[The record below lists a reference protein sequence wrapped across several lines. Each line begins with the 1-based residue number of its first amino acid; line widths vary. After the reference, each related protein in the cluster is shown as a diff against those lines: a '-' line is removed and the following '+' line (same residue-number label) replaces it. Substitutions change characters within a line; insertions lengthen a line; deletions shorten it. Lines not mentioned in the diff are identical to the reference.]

1 MTDSEENTCIE
12 RLFAITLLSFVLD
25 PLDPLSQAFPRVAG
39 DNSDRHPET

>member
-12 RLFAITLLSFVLD
+12 RLFAITLLSFV
-25 PLDPLSQAFPRVAG
+25 PDPLSQAIPRVAG

>member
-12 RLFAITLLSFVLD
+12 RLFAITLLSFI
-25 PLDPLSQAFPRVAG
+25 PGPLSQAFPRVAG